1 MFVSGGIQAKACPT
15 ECGNPESKGLD
26 QVIKY

>member
-1 MFVSGGIQAKACPT
+1 MNSGGIHTKICPT
-15 ECGNPESKGLD
+15 ECGNPESKGVD